1 MFQEST
7 KPLLRPAQAQ
17 EWREQANS
25 LRQLLSAPP
34 HIANRIEDR
43 GQLTKNLRALER
55 DLKEQ
60 EPRPYG
66 VDELDAA
73 TRRADQLKTEMVEN
87 GMPTSPEM
95 RRNPPGAVDKHRGWE
110 KRNKAK
116 LSEWKNIQL
125 RLHQTGET
133 ELPDATDVAN
143 FERFRPTGG
152 AQQLNMHNEQIEGR
166 IQHGPTPGAGPS
178 VIIGDAQAEFLQTV
192 APDISAKLALMS
204 NDQRAMV
211 KDFINGLQ
219 NPVVS
224 ASQEGGQTFDSGV
237 SDVPRIKRKS
247 GMSQE
252 QRKAASDRMKAR
264 HAANRAAKKQE
275 G

>member
-1 MFQEST
+1 MFQETT

-17 EWREQANS
+17 EWKEQAKS
-25 LRQLLSAPP
+25 LREMLSAPP

-55 DLKEQ
+55 DLQAQ
-60 EPRPYG
+60 EPRPYAPE
-66 VDELDAA
+66 ELDAA
-73 TRRADQLKTEMVEN
+73 VSRSDQLKAEILQ
-87 GMPTSPEM
+87 GMPTQEEM
-95 RRNPPGAVDKHRGWE
+95 RRNPAGAVDKHRRWE
-110 KRNKAK
+110 KRNKPNI
-116 LSEWKNIQL
+116 SEWKNIQL
-125 RLHQTGET
+125 RRHQTGDVD
-133 ELPDATDVAN
+133 LPDATDVAN
-143 FERFRPTGG
+143 FEKFRPSGG
-152 AQQLNMHNEQIEGR
+152 SQQLNMHSEQIQGR
-166 IQHGPTPGAGPS
+166 IQHGPVPGVGPS
-178 VIIGDAQAEFLQTV
+178 VIIGDAEAEFLETV
-192 APDISAKLALMS
+192 VPDISAKLALMS

-224 ASQEGGQTFDSGV
+224 VSQEGGKTFDSGV

-247 GMSQE
+247 GMSEE